1 MQETL
6 SSGSWHLLPGCA
18 HNRLMHELEDKHF
31 YVFPS
36 QQEREGQSNA
46 VTEAMGYGVIP
57 IASPQGFNRSTIG
70 YDILIVEELSAEAYA
85 ERIAMIIHNKEIEK
99 YSQFVRQR
107 FMENY
112 SEEVVFSQTKK
123 NFEEIIG

>member
-1 MQETL
+1 
-6 SSGSWHLLPGCA
+6 
-18 HNRLMHELEDKHF
+18 
-31 YVFPS
+31 
-36 QQEREGQSNA
+36 
-46 VTEAMGYGVIP
+46 MGYGVIP